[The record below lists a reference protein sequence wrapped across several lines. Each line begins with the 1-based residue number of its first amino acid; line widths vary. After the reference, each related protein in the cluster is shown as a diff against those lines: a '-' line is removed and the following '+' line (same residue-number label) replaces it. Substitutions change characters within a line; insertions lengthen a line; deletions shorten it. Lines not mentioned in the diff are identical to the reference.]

1 MKDELM
7 ICPNAVGCKF
17 RQREGCIHAYP
28 HIRVY
33 GCTDEYIVWSG
44 IKCQPCEKF
53 LGVVITKERSL
64 EGDGRCARS

>member
-7 ICPNAVGCKF
+7 ICPKATGCKL
-17 RQREGCIHAYP
+17 RRGQGCFHASP

-33 GCTDEYIVWSG
+33 GCTKEYIVWSG

-53 LGVVITKERSL
+53 LGVVITKERLL
-64 EGDGRCARS
+64 EGESDA